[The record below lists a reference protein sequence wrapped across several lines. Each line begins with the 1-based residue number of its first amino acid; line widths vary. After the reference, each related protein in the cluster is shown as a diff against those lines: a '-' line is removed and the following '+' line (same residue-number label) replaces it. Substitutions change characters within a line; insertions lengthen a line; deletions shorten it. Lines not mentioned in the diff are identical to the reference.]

1 LSKNYI
7 EKANQ
12 VTTTDTATI
21 VGERLVPEDESV
33 EVVVVG
39 VVTVVLPPDDEGV
52 PDEGVPDGAA
62 GAAADALP
70 TVTATFMPLPQWPT
84 MPQMK

>member
-1 LSKNYI
+1 MSKNYT

-12 VTTTDTATI
+12 VTTTDTAAI
-21 VGERLVPEDESV
+21 IGERLVPEDESV
-33 EVVVVG
+33 EVVVVVVG
-39 VVTVVLPPDDEGV
+39 VVTAGVGTVVLPPDEGV
-52 PDEGVPDGAA
+52 PD

-70 TVTATFMPLPQWPT
+70 TVTATFMPLPQWPE